1 MNYKIGDNV
10 WVKCVGTD
18 VWARGRVIKLNAKTI
33 RVYNTGRGLEGNYSP
48 NNVKDYYL
56 DLGL

>member
-1 MNYKIGDNV
+1 MNYKIGENV

-48 NNVKDYYL
+48 NNVKAYTL
-56 DLGL
+56 